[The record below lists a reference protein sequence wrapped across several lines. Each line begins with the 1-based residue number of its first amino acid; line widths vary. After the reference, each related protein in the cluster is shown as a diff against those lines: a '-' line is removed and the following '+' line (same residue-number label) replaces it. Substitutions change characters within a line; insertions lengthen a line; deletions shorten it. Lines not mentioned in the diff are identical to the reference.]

1 MQIKISFFFL
11 FFIAACVSQKKY
23 NLLQQEYTLQKKE
36 LDVYKGLI
44 YTIPKRN
51 QEEVPPSLQN
61 CTYFTSTNKYHLIR
75 NYPMKRQIIDI
86 DFDINARYNIIKNVP
101 SFGDTTANSKIYL
114 YMYSLCDNSFFVTH
128 TEKRYVYNKFGEP
141 SRYRFTYANDTF
153 WHGYCQWTV
162 DSINQLPTKGSTN
175 KDLSINQGR
184 FKYGY
189 DVYLQCTDCVSAFKN
204 EKGECLCS
212 R

>member
-114 YMYSLCDNSFFVTH
+114 YMYSLCYTHIFFL
-128 TEKRYVYNKFGEP
+128 YVLQKNYYHKG
-141 SRYRFTYANDTF
+141 YTY
-153 WHGYCQWTV
+153 
-162 DSINQLPTKGSTN
+162 TN
-175 KDLSINQGR
+175 KSLNLLLYHQR
-184 FKYGY
+184 KEHF
-189 DVYLQCTDCVSAFKN
+189 L
-204 EKGECLCS
+204 
-212 R
+212 